1 MDRIDALRLLLDVS
15 EAGSF
20 SSVARQRA
28 IATSTVALAV
38 SQLEQELGVR
48 LMARSTRKLVFTHE
62 GELLL
67 ADARRIVSDWDTA
80 LSTLRDDGPLS
91 GPIRI
96 TATNDFGRFRLRP
109 LLDAFQ
115 ERQPGVHIALLLSDS
130 PVDLIEEHIDLAIRS
145 GPLPDST
152 MRARVLIRGPRV
164 VCASPR
170 YWRRAGMPAHP
181 SELANHNCIVLARP
195 GAPLSTWAFRVDG
208 KILNMKVRGD
218 RQASDGDVLREWGVA
233 GAGVIFKNQ
242 WDVREE
248 LAAGT
253 LTTALDDFVPWQ
265 VDLFAVHA
273 AAPTSRRVAA
283 LIEFLADALR
293 DGPAEP

>member
-38 SQLEQELGVR
+38 SQLEQELGVS
-48 LMARSTRKLVFTHE
+48 LMVRSTRKLVFTHE
-62 GELLL
+62 GEAML
-67 ADARRIVSDWDTA
+67 ADARRIVTEWDA
-80 LSTLRDDGPLS
+80 AVSGLREDGPLS

-96 TATNDFGRFRLRP
+96 TATNDFGRVRLRP

-115 ERQPGVHIALLLSDS
+115 ERHPGIHVTLHLSDS
-130 PVDLIEEHIDLAIRS
+130 AVDLIEEHIDLAIRS

-152 MRARVLIRGPRV
+152 MCARILIRGPRV
-164 VCASPR
+164 ICASPG
-170 YWRRAGMPAHP
+170 YWARAGVPGHP
-181 SELANHNCIVLARP
+181 SELADHNCIVLARP
-195 GAPLSTWAFRVDG
+195 GAPLSTWSFRDAG
-208 KILNMKVRGD
+208 KVLNIKVRGD
-218 RQASDGDVLREWGVA
+218 RQASDGDVLREWAAA
-233 GAGVIFKNQ
+233 GFGIISKNV
-242 WDVREE
+242 WDIRGE

-253 LTTALDDFVPWQ
+253 LATVLDGFVPWQ

-273 AAPTSRRVAA
+273 GGPPSRRVAA
-283 LIEFLADALR
+283 LVDFLADALR
-293 DGPAEP
+293 DSRLPG

>member
-38 SQLEQELGVR
+38 SQLEDELRVR
-48 LMARSTRKLVFTHE
+48 LLVRSTRKLVFTHE
-62 GELLL
+62 GELMLE
-67 ADARRIVSDWDTA
+67 DARRIVSDWDTA
-80 LSTLRDDGPLS
+80 VSGLRENGPLT

-96 TATNDFGRFRLRP
+96 TATNDFGRVRLRP
-109 LLDAFQ
+109 LLDNFQ
-115 ERQPGVHIALLLSDS
+115 DRHPGVEVTLLLSDS
-130 PVDLIEEHIDLAIRS
+130 SMDLIEEHIDLAIRS
-145 GPLPDST
+145 GPLPDSA
-152 MRARVLIRGPRV
+152 MRARLLIRGPRV
-164 VCASPR
+164 VCASPD
-170 YWRRAGMPAHP
+170 YWRRTGVPAHP
-181 SELANHNCIVLARP
+181 TELADHNCIVLARP
-195 GAPLSTWAFRVDG
+195 GAPLSAWPFRDAG
-208 KILNMKVRGD
+208 KLLNVKVRGD

-242 WDVREE
+242 WDIRKE

-253 LTTALDDFVPWQ
+253 LTTALDGFVPWQ

-273 AAPTSRRVAA
+273 GAPPSRRVAA

-293 DGPAEP
+293 EGSSLE